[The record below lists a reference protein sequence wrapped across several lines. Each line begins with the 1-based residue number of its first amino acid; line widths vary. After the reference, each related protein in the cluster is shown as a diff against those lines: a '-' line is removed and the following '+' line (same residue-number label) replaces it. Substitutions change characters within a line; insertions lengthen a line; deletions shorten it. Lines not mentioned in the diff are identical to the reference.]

1 MSQGSENRRL
11 LLTASPSSFSPRH
24 LAPKEK
30 NASVNHS
37 GASSG
42 RSFQVI
48 RMAAK
53 GRSYEQPKH
62 LDFNSFRDFQSI
74 FELDAEIP
82 DCAVH
87 LGMAQ

>member
-24 LAPKEK
+24 RAPKEK
-30 NASVNHS
+30 NVNVNHR
-37 GASSG
+37 APPSG

-53 GRSYEQPKH
+53 GCPRMALTIKQRH
-62 LDFNSFRDFQSI
+62 L
-74 FELDAEIP
+74 
-82 DCAVH
+82 
-87 LGMAQ
+87 